1 LGYIVAFAG
10 AIGRDDPSPNLDSF
24 LEDDMTV
31 MTNWT
36 KKHSLL
42 AFFALAYAFSWLVE
56 IPLALAAQGVIQA
69 KIPFALHYL
78 AAYGPMCSALTVTG
92 VTMGRRGLRDLLGKM
107 TKWRL
112 NPGWW
117 LVALAPLGFYL
128 LVTVAIWLLQGEP
141 INLIAMGQVDF
152 LRPLGLA
159 ALPLWVLTFGIGEET
174 GWRGFALPRLQEG
187 RSSLN
192 ATIVLW
198 VFWALWHLPLF
209 FYSYD
214 VSILPGFL
222 IGLLAGAII
231 FTWLY
236 NSTGG
241 SILLVALWHGTFNFT
256 TACSSCKTGL
266 LAAVISTLV
275 MVWAVAIVL
284 FYRSRTFSRTA
295 LHDATNF

>member
-1 LGYIVAFAG
+1 
-10 AIGRDDPSPNLDSF
+10 
-24 LEDDMTV
+24 
-31 MTNWT
+31 
-36 KKHSLL
+36 
-42 AFFALAYAFSWLVE
+42 
-56 IPLALAAQGVIQA
+56 
-69 KIPFALHYL
+69 
-78 AAYGPMCSALTVTG
+78 MCSALIVTG
-92 VTMGRRGLRDLLGKM
+92 ATMGRRGLRELLGRM

-128 LVTVAIWLLQGEP
+128 LVAAVTWLLQSEP
-141 INLIAMGQVDF
+141 IDFVAMGQVDF
-152 LRPLGLA
+152 LQPLGLA

-187 RSSLN
+187 RSPLG

-198 VFWALWHLPLF
+198 ALWALWHLPLF

-222 IGLLAGAII
+222 IGLLAGAIV

-236 NSTGG
+236 NSTDG
-241 SILLVALWHGTFNFT
+241 SILLVALWHGAFNFT

-266 LAAVISTLV
+266 SAAVISTLV

-284 FYRSRTFSRTA
+284 FYRSREFSRSTEQVI
-295 LHDATNF
+295 